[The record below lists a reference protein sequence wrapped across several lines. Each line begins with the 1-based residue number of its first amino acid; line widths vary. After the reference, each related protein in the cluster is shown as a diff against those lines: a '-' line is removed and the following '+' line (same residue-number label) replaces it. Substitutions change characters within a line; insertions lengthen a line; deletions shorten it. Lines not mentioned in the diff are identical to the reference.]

1 MSILLKGYTMKR
13 VLVACEESQAV
24 TLKFRERGFEA
35 YSCDLQ
41 AASGGH
47 PEWHFQG
54 DVTPILEEHWDL
66 IIAHPPC
73 THLATSGARW
83 FADKRADGRQQGAID
98 FFMLF
103 ANAKAP
109 HIAIENPIGIMSK
122 EWREPDQIVQPYEY
136 GDSAS
141 KATCFWLKNLPTL
154 QPTKLVDKGEFVT
167 FASGKKQPKWYADA
181 FKLSPAERSK
191 VRSKT
196 FDGIANAIAD
206 QWGSYIMQEHT
217 YQADIMDIMLGKA

>member
-1 MSILLKGYTMKR
+1 
-13 VLVACEESQAV
+13 
-24 TLKFRERGFEA
+24 
-35 YSCDLQ
+35 
-41 AASGGH
+41 
-47 PEWHFQG
+47 
-54 DVTPILEEHWDL
+54 
-66 IIAHPPC
+66 
-73 THLATSGARW
+73 
-83 FADKRADGRQQGAID
+83 
-98 FFMLF
+98 MLF

-167 FASGKKQPKWYADA
+167 FASGKRAPKWYADA

-196 FDGIANAIAD
+196 FEGIANAIAD
-206 QWGSYIMQEHT
+206 QWGSYILQENT
-217 YQADIMDIMLGKA
+217 YQPDIIDIMLGKA